1 MSNQTSIARPYAK
14 ALFQHALSTETLLSW
29 SLCIQFMGNL
39 MNCDE
44 LRALIKNPTISAAQ
58 QADVIF
64 SLMQKASF
72 ELPSTLPH
80 FIALLA
86 DNKRLFILP
95 GIAMQYEALRAL
107 QERTMAVTVS
117 TFAPL
122 TADQIQRLTQ
132 ALSARFHRLV
142 TLEQVVDQSLLGGAV
157 IRANNLV
164 IDGSVKG
171 QLMKLGATL
180 AA

>member
-14 ALFQHALSTETLLSW
+14 ALFQYALSTETLLKW
-29 SLCIQFMGNL
+29 SLCIQFMGKL
-39 MNCDE
+39 MGCED

-58 QADVIF
+58 QADVVF
-64 SLMQKASF
+64 SLVKKANV
-72 ELPSTLPH
+72 ELPSGIDN

-86 DNKRLFILP
+86 ENKRLFILP
-95 GIAMQYEALRAL
+95 AIAIQYEALRAL
-107 QERTMAVTVS
+107 QERTLAVTVS
-117 TFAPL
+117 TFSPL
-122 TADQIQRLTQ
+122 TASQVQRLTQ
-132 ALSARFHRLV
+132 ALSQRLQRLV